1 MPVGASSPIPI
12 PRQPPPPPPPVTG
25 WRRLL
30 VPAAFFL
37 LALVLY
43 GTLVGAAPF
52 PGAPAHALVDAL
64 RLDGPGVSSAPVWE
78 TLVRLSARA
87 GLPPAAAMNVF
98 SLFCGA
104 LGIAILVWLVLQM
117 PYRTVPGAMAADVVR
132 ERQARVFAAVSTGLY
147 LLASTP
153 WALASTRSLP
163 QTFHLLVFGIALW
176 LLARHAQTGRDR
188 WLFALGGWLA
198 AGSLEYPF
206 FWPLLLLMP
215 IAVAVSLF
223 HNGRLGSGRSWLLW
237 LLGLLLGASAYVLHA
252 WHLIRSGHATSASLG
267 GTLLAVL
274 ANRAEVFLPYRHPG
288 LLSAFALAWVPVLVL
303 FLGSRRSPWYYGK
316 DQMFLRLVL
325 AVLAVAWLPAELA
338 LLMRITRTVFVA
350 LLPDA
355 ALAVAVG
362 CIAGEFW
369 IHGQR
374 QLDDNEWPR
383 RFYRG
388 FHSALA
394 WVLPVALAGVVF
406 WQRPVA
412 DARPASIVYGTAR
425 TLLSRMAPG
434 DRIAEFGSIPIPGD
448 GGMADLLRLANL
460 HPDLMRGQ
468 AEHPCC
474 GGRVLVFDWSR
485 LADPSYF
492 LWARARWTDPVPAA
506 DAATPTLFSNHIL
519 RQMAADPPPPGAH
532 DTVFLVPP
540 PTPLPGIRL
549 VPDGWLYRPV
559 PSPTPWS
566 PVPLPPDPT
575 PFWDVLA
582 RAADRFPSDRNPAA
596 QLFRSFLALISRNA
610 DAYGV
615 LLAESGDPAAA
626 DRVFGAGLA
635 LSPDNLS
642 LLANRIPP
650 DALTPIPAT
659 LPAGADSLQTAMYDR
674 EGRLWGLDLL
684 YGPILDPETRA
695 THPDWLFVCSGIP
708 PDRLSALSPGAP
720 PPDDPLPP
728 DVWERIFRHALAPA
742 PTFPAVFSRL
752 RTDPRDSDALL
763 ALLRLFILHHRPELA
778 ASTLTHLVR
787 IGFDEELLQP
797 EIACIERLRG
807 NIGGSVEHARRH
819 LANTPSD
826 ISGWLAILCWTA
838 PPDPLFAQAV
848 QILQERA
855 GHDREI
861 RLALG
866 LRYCEL
872 HDWPNALD
880 QYNRALQL
888 RSAPPI
894 LLRLITLSRILQDG
908 SIGTLRA
915 SLRRTAPDHPI
926 FRASLT
932 RRPEDPE
939 TAARTVRDLR
949 ELARA
954 TRNPELLNAVC
965 ESILYVSG
973 SEDPEMRGW
982 MHQAIHAQPW
992 NPVFHCT
999 LTEMLMLAGELKE
1012 AAEEARRSVAYAPD
1026 FAPAWVL
1033 SGELFRRAGK
1043 LDQARRCLRRAEVL
1057 PQGALSPTQHE
1068 CLSTLRSALAALPEP
1083 AP

>member
-1 MPVGASSPIPI
+1 MPAADAIPI

-37 LALVLY
+37 LAIVLY

-52 PGAPAHALVDAL
+52 PGAPARALVEAL

-78 TLVRLSARA
+78 SLVRVAARA
-87 GLPPAAAMNVF
+87 GIPPAAAMNVF
-98 SLFCGA
+98 SVFCGA
-104 LGIAILVWLVLQM
+104 LDIAILVWLMLQM
-117 PYRTVPGAMAADVVR
+117 PYRTVPGAVAADIMR

-147 LLASTP
+147 LLASAP

-163 QTFHLLVFGIALW
+163 QAFHLLAFGIAVW

-188 WLFALGGWLA
+188 WLFALGLWLS

-206 FWPLLLLMP
+206 FWPMMLLMP
-215 IAVAVSLF
+215 VAVAVSLF
-223 HNGRLGSGRSWLLW
+223 QNGRIGSGRSWLVW
-237 LLGLLLGASAYVLHA
+237 LLGLLLGAAAYVLHA
-252 WHLIRSGHATSASLG
+252 WHLIRSGYATSASLG
-267 GTLLAVL
+267 DTLLAVL

-288 LLSAFALAWVPVLVL
+288 LLAAFALAWLPALIL

-316 DQMFLRLVL
+316 DQMFLRFVL
-325 AVLAVAWLPAELA
+325 ALLAVAWLPAELY
-338 LLMRITRTVFVA
+338 LVMRIARTVFVA

-362 CIAGEFW
+362 CVAGEFW

-394 WVLPVALAGVVF
+394 FVLPVALCAVVV
-406 WQRPVA
+406 WHRPVA
-412 DARPASIVYGTAR
+412 DARPASILRNTAR
-425 TLLSRMAPG
+425 SLLARMAPG
-434 DRIAEFGSIPIPGD
+434 ERLAVFGSIPIPSD
-448 GGMADLLRLANL
+448 GGMANLLRLENARAGS
-460 HPDLMRGQ
+460 P
-468 AEHPCC
+468 
-474 GGRVLVFDWSR
+474 VLVFDWSR
-485 LADPSYF
+485 LADPAYF

-506 DAATPTLFSNHIL
+506 DAAAPTLFSNHIL

-532 DTVFLVPP
+532 DTVFLIPP

-549 VPDGWLYRPV
+549 LPDGWLYRPV
-559 PSPTPWS
+559 PAATPWS
-566 PVPLPPDPT
+566 PLPLPPDPT
-575 PFWDVLA
+575 PLWDSLA
-582 RAADRFPSDRNPAA
+582 DAASRFPSDRNPAA
-596 QLFRSFLALISRNA
+596 QLFRSFLALVSRNA

-626 DRVFGAGLA
+626 DRVFAAGLA

-659 LPAGADSLQTAMYDR
+659 LPADADSLQTAMYDR

-684 YGPILDPETRA
+684 YGPIHDPEARA
-695 THPDWLFVCSGIP
+695 AHPDWLFVCSGIP
-708 PDRLSALSPGAP
+708 PDRLAALSP
-720 PPDDPLPP
+720 PDPDPTDPLPP

-752 RTDPRDSDALL
+752 RTDPRDAEALL
-763 ALLRLFILHHRPELA
+763 ALLRLFIRHHRPELA

-787 IGFDEELLQP
+787 IGYDEELLQP

-807 NIGGSVEHARRH
+807 NIDEAEAHVRRH
-819 LANTPSD
+819 LSHTPSD
-826 ISGWLAILCWTA
+826 TSGWLAALCWTA

-848 QILQERA
+848 QILQDRS
-855 GHDREI
+855 GSDREI

-872 HDWPNALD
+872 HDWANALD

-908 SIGTLRA
+908 SIGTLRD

-926 FRASLT
+926 FRASVT

-949 ELARA
+949 ELART

-965 ESILYVSG
+965 ESILFVSG

-982 MHQAIHAQPW
+982 MRQAIDAQPW

-1057 PQGALSPTQHE
+1057 PQGALSPTQRE
-1068 CLSTLRSALAALPEP
+1068 CLSTLRSALAAMP
-1083 AP
+1083 ADAP

>member
-117 PYRTVPGAMAADVVR
+117 PYRTVPGAVAADVIR

-147 LLASTP
+147 LLASAS

-188 WLFALGGWLA
+188 WLFALGVWLA

-252 WHLIRSGHATSASLG
+252 WHLIRSGYATSASLG

-316 DQMFLRLVL
+316 DQMFLRVVL
-325 AVLAVAWLPAELA
+325 AVLAVAWLPEELG

-412 DARPASIVYGTAR
+412 DARPAAVFRDTAR

-434 DRIAEFGSIPIPGD
+434 DRLAVFGSIPVPGD
-448 GGMADLLRLANL
+448 GGMANLLRLENARAGN
-460 HPDLMRGQ
+460 P
-468 AEHPCC
+468 
-474 GGRVLVFDWSR
+474 VLVFDWSR

-492 LWARARWTDPVPAA
+492 LWARARWTDPVP
-506 DAATPTLFSNHIL
+506 
-519 RQMAADPPPPGAH
+519 
-532 DTVFLVPP
+532 
-540 PTPLPGIRL
+540 
-549 VPDGWLYRPV
+549 
-559 PSPTPWS
+559 
-566 PVPLPPDPT
+566 
-575 PFWDVLA
+575 
-582 RAADRFPSDRNPAA
+582 AADRFPSDRNPAA

-807 NIGGSVEHARRH
+807 NIDGSVEHARRH

-826 ISGWLAILCWTA
+826 ISGWLATLCWTA

-999 LTEMLMLAGELKE
+999 LTEILMLAGELKE

>member
-1 MPVGASSPIPI
+1 MPTGNPIPL
-12 PRQPPPPPPPVTG
+12 PRPPRPPPPPVTG

-30 VPAAFFL
+30 VPAVFFL
-37 LALVLY
+37 LALALY

-52 PGAPAHALVDAL
+52 PGAPAHALVEAL

-78 TLVRLSARA
+78 TLVRLAARA
-87 GLPPAAAMNVF
+87 GLPPAAAMNAV
-98 SLFCGA
+98 SVFCGA
-104 LGIAILVWLVLQM
+104 LGIAILVWLMLQM
-117 PYRTVPGAMAADVVR
+117 PYRTVPGAVAADIVR

-147 LLASTP
+147 LLAGVP

-188 WLFALGGWLA
+188 WLFALGVWLA

-252 WHLIRSGHATSASLG
+252 WHLVRSGYATSASLG

-288 LLSAFALAWVPVLVL
+288 LLAAFALAWLPVLIL
-303 FLGSRRSPWYYGK
+303 FFGSRRSPWYYGK
-316 DQMFLRLVL
+316 DQMFLRFVL
-325 AVLAVAWLPAELA
+325 AVLAVAWLPAELSFI
-338 LLMRITRTVFVA
+338 MRITRTLFVA

-394 WVLPVALAGVVF
+394 FVLPAALAGILF
-406 WQRPVA
+406 WNRPVA
-412 DARPASIVYGTAR
+412 DARPAAVIRDTAR
-425 TLLSRMAPG
+425 TLLARMAPG
-434 DRIAEFGSIPIPGD
+434 DRLAVFGSIPVPSD
-448 GGMADLLRLANL
+448 GGMADLLRLENARAGN
-460 HPDLMRGQ
+460 P
-468 AEHPCC
+468 
-474 GGRVLVFDWSR
+474 VLVFDWSR
-485 LADPSYF
+485 LADPAYF
-492 LWARARWTDPVPAA
+492 FWIRARWTDPVPAA
-506 DAATPTLFSNHIL
+506 DAANPTLFSNHIL
-519 RQMAADPPPPGAH
+519 RQMAADPPPSGARA
-532 DTVFLVPP
+532 TVFLVPP
-540 PTPLPGIRL
+540 PTPLPGLRL

-559 PSPTPWS
+559 PAATPWS
-566 PVPLPPDPT
+566 PVPLPADPT
-575 PFWDVLA
+575 SLWDALA
-582 RAADRFPSDRNPAA
+582 RDAARFPSDRNPAA
-596 QLFRSFLALISRNA
+596 QIFRSFLALLSRNA

-615 LLAESGDPAAA
+615 LLAESGDRDDA
-626 DRVFGAGLA
+626 DRVFEAGLA
-635 LSPDNLS
+635 LFPENLS
-642 LLANRIPP
+642 LLANRVPP
-650 DALTPIPAT
+650 DALTPIPVT
-659 LPAGADSLQTAMYDR
+659 LPAGADPLQTAMYGR

-708 PDRLSALSPGAP
+708 PDRLSTLSPGAP
-720 PPDDPLPP
+720 QPDDPLPP
-728 DVWERIFRHALAPA
+728 DVWERIFRHALTPG

-752 RTDPRDSDALL
+752 RNDPRDANALL

-807 NIGGSVEHARRH
+807 NIDGSVEHVRRH

-826 ISGWLAILCWTA
+826 TSGWLAALCWTA

-848 QILQERA
+848 QTLQERV
-855 GHDREI
+855 GSDREI

-872 HDWPNALD
+872 HDWANALD

-888 RSAPPI
+888 QSAPPI

-915 SLRRTAPDHPI
+915 SLRRTAPDHPV
-926 FRASLT
+926 FRASVT
-932 RRPEDPE
+932 QRPGDPD

-949 ELARA
+949 ELART

-965 ESILYVSG
+965 ESILFLSG
-973 SEDPEMRGW
+973 SEDSEMRAW
-982 MHQAIHAQPW
+982 MRKAVDAQPW

-1012 AAEEARRSVAYAPD
+1012 AAAEARRSVAYAPD

-1057 PQGALSPTQHE
+1057 PQGALSPTQAE
-1068 CLSTLRSALAALPEP
+1068 CLSTLRSELAA